1 MRVQVLVIAALL
13 LTPMAWC
20 QKGLEGQSA
29 KNPDLIRALDAASA
43 ALANAQREA
52 ANGKVEPFKAALD
65 KANLRWSECY
75 GKYREWPTSDT
86 AWRSNFDS
94 INNLLLA
101 AVNAITPGNSLPA
114 AKANIDGAVSTLSS
128 LRSRNGIVDVLGATD
143 SMLSSLDALQAT
155 IGGLN
160 TPLTAADVTALQA
173 SFSTFRG
180 KYAVFTQA
188 VIDANAFGL
197 GNGELES
204 LQKLIV
210 VQNIGI
216 DSINNILSNP
226 QTPGLV
232 TQWQTLREQIRTM
245 IADLQSKGP
254 SADALQAAASAEQM
268 KNQSDN
274 GQPQQDNGDPN
285 VGAESDRP
293 RLFPRLRR

>member
-1 MRVQVLVIAALL
+1 MRVQVLAIAALL
-13 LTPMAWC
+13 LTPLAWG

-29 KNPDLIRALDAASA
+29 KNADLNRALDAASA

-52 ANGKVEPFKAALD
+52 ANGKVEPFKTALD

-86 AWRSNFDS
+86 AWRTNFDA
-94 INNLLLA
+94 INNLLLG

-143 SMLSSLDALQAT
+143 SMISSLDALQAT
-155 IGGLN
+155 IAGLN

-180 KYAVFTQA
+180 NYAVFTQA

-216 DSINNILSNP
+216 DSLNNILSNP

-245 IADLQSKGP
+245 ITDLQSKGP
-254 SADALQAAASAEQM
+254 SAEALQAATSAEQM
-268 KNQSDN
+268 KNQPDN

-285 VGAESDRP
+285 VGAGNDRP

>member
-1 MRVQVLVIAALL
+1 MRVQVLVVAALL

-75 GKYREWPTSDT
+75 SKYREWPTSDT

-114 AKANIDGAVSTLSS
+114 AKANIDGAVSTLTS

-143 SMLSSLDALQAT
+143 SMISSLDALQAT

-245 IADLQSKGP
+245 IIDLQSKGP
-254 SADALQAAASAEQM
+254 SAEMLQAAASAEQM
-268 KNQSDN
+268 KNQPDN
-274 GQPQQDNGDPN
+274 GQPQQDNGDPT